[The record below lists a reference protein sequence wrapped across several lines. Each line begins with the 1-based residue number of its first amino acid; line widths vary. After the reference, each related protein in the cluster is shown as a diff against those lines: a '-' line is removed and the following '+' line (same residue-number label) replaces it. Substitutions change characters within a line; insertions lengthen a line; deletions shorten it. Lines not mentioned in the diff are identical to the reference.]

1 MKWIDLPLQTERRH
15 TKLDRF
21 VFSSRVRLARNL
33 EGLKFP
39 MLLSDKDKYDIDE
52 RLGEV
57 FASLG
62 EDIRI
67 VNFENLPPE
76 KRMLFLG
83 NRVLSEEFI
92 KNGRKIAYEENGG
105 WVAMINE
112 SDHLRLYS
120 WERGFN
126 ISKMYTRLS
135 RVLDLIEDQVH
146 FAFDERYGYLTSS
159 IMNMGS
165 GLRLS
170 ALVNLYGLMANKEIE
185 KLLENLGQMGYTLV
199 NYAGENGDSG
209 LFLLYH
215 LYSLGLPEKEMIH
228 EMTDLLEK
236 VYVLENRARAEYFS
250 DPDELDICY
259 EELLELGQQDSIDWD
274 NMLYYISLID
284 AMKGN
289 YLNLK
294 NSERLRDMVFHATDS
309 ELIYQ
314 QGVDEKQVKK
324 FRMIRLREI
333 MIDIRYKVLVY

>member
-1 MKWIDLPLQTERRH
+1 MRWIELPLKTERRH

-39 MLLSDKDKYDIDE
+39 MMLSDKDKYDIDE

-62 EDIRI
+62 DDIRI
-67 VNFENLPPE
+67 INFENMPPE
-76 KRMLFLG
+76 KRMLYLG

-92 KNGRKIAYEENGG
+92 KEGRKIAYEENGN

-112 SDHLRLYS
+112 TDHIRLYS
-120 WERGFN
+120 WEQGFN
-126 ISKMYTRLS
+126 LSKMYARLS
-135 RVLDLIEDQVH
+135 RVLDLIEKDVH

-159 IMNMGS
+159 IMNMGT

-170 ALVNLYGLMANKEIE
+170 VLVNLYGLMANKEIE
-185 KLLENLGQMGYTLV
+185 RLVENLGQMGYTLV

-209 LFLLYH
+209 FFILYH
-215 LYSLGLPEKEMIH
+215 LYSLGLPEKEMVREI
-228 EMTDLLEK
+228 TDLVEK
-236 VYVLENRARAEYFS
+236 VYAEENKARAEYFN

-259 EELLELGQQDSIDWD
+259 EELLELGQQESIDWD

-284 AMKGN
+284 AMKGS

-294 NSERLRDMVFHATDS
+294 GAERLREMVFHATDS

-314 QGVDEKQVKK
+314 EGVEEADVKK
-324 FRMIRLREI
+324 VRMNRFRRII
-333 MIDIRYKVLVY
+333 SDIRYKVFA